1 MADETLRTVTRTLD
15 LLQAFGRGTPALT
28 NAEMVER
35 LAMPR
40 TVVTRML
47 ATLEKAGFVERV
59 PANRRLF
66 RVGPAAW
73 QVGAL
78 YRPDADMVRAPV
90 VYATSNSPAAP
101 MPPPTHMV
109 TTT

>member
-1 MADETLRTVTRTLD
+1 MSDETLRTVARTLD
-15 LLQAFGRGTPALT
+15 LLQAFGRGAPAQT
-28 NAEMVER
+28 IAELVER

-73 QVGAL
+73 QVGTL
-78 YRPDADMVRAPV
+78 YRPDPDDERVPV
-90 VYATSNSPAAP
+90 GYATSNSPAAP

>member
-1 MADETLRTVTRTLD
+1 MADETLRTVARTLD
-15 LLQAFGRGTPALT
+15 LLQAFGRDVPALT
-28 NAEMVER
+28 TAELVER
-35 LAMPR
+35 LGMPR

-59 PANRRLF
+59 PTNRRLF

-78 YRPDADMVRAPV
+78 YRPEPAPAP
-90 VYATSNSPAAP
+90 YAMAKAPAAS
-101 MPPPTHMV
+101 MPPATQLA

>member
-1 MADETLRTVTRTLD
+1 MSDETLRTVTRTLD
-15 LLQAFGRGTPALT
+15 LLRAFGRGTPALT
-28 NAEMVER
+28 IADLVER

-59 PANRRLF
+59 PSNRRLF
-66 RVGPAAW
+66 RIGPAAG

-78 YRPDADMVRAPV
+78 YRPEPEVNGFAPP
-90 VYATSNSPAAP
+90 ASAAP
-101 MPPPTHMV
+101 MPSAAHMAPT
-109 TTT
+109 T

>member
-1 MADETLRTVTRTLD
+1 MSDETLRTVARTLD
-15 LLQAFGRGTPALT
+15 LLQAFGRGDPELSIAAL
-28 NAEMVER
+28 VER

-47 ATLEKAGFVERV
+47 ATLEKARFVERV

-73 QVGAL
+73 RVGTL
-78 YRPDADMVRAPV
+78 YRPDEDGS
-90 VYATSNSPAAP
+90 VYATSNNPAAP

>member
-1 MADETLRTVTRTLD
+1 MSDETLRTVTRTLD
-15 LLQAFGRGTPALT
+15 LLQAFGHGAPTLT
-28 NAEMVER
+28 TADLVER
-35 LAMPR
+35 LGMPR

-47 ATLEKAGFVERV
+47 ATLERARFVERV
-59 PANRRLF
+59 PSNRRLF

-78 YRPDADMVRAPV
+78 YRPEAEA
-90 VYATSNSPAAP
+90 YATSNSPAAP

>member
-1 MADETLRTVTRTLD
+1 MADETLRTVARTLD
-15 LLQAFGRGTPALT
+15 LLQAFGPGTPAMT
-28 NAEMVER
+28 TAELVER
-35 LAMPR
+35 LGMPR

-47 ATLEKAGFVERV
+47 ATLERARFVERV
-59 PANRRLF
+59 PANRRQF

-78 YRPDADMVRAPV
+78 YRPESAA
-90 VYATSNSPAAP
+90 YATSNSPAAP
-101 MPPPTHMV
+101 MPPPTHMA

>member
-1 MADETLRTVTRTLD
+1 MGDETLRTVARTLD
-15 LLQAFGRGTPALT
+15 LLQAFGRATPALT
-28 NAEMVER
+28 IADLVER
-35 LAMPR
+35 LGMPR

-59 PANRRLF
+59 PSNRRLF

-78 YRPDADMVRAPV
+78 YRPELAAAL
-90 VYATSNSPAAP
+90 YATANAQAL
-101 MPPPTHMV
+101 PPTHMA

>member
-1 MADETLRTVTRTLD
+1 MGDETLRTVARTLD
-15 LLQAFGRGTPALT
+15 LLQAFGRGPPALT
-28 NAEMVER
+28 TAELVER
-35 LAMPR
+35 LCMPR

-59 PANRRLF
+59 PTNRRLF

-78 YRPDADMVRAPV
+78 YRLEPEPAAYAAAKSTAAPV
-90 VYATSNSPAAP
+90 KR
-101 MPPPTHMV
+101 PTPMV

>member
-1 MADETLRTVTRTLD
+1 MSDETLRTVARTLD

-28 NAEMVER
+28 IAELVER
-35 LAMPR
+35 LGMPR

-47 ATLEKAGFVERV
+47 ATLERAQFVERV
-59 PANRRLF
+59 PSNRRLF

-78 YRPDADMVRAPV
+78 YQPAPAG
-90 VYATSNSPAAP
+90 YATSNSPAP
-101 MPPPTHMV
+101 IPPPTHMV

>member
-1 MADETLRTVTRTLD
+1 MSDETLRTVTRTLD
-15 LLQAFGRGTPALT
+15 LLRAFGCGAPVLT
-28 NAEMVER
+28 IADLVER

-59 PANRRLF
+59 PSNRRLF
-66 RVGPAAW
+66 RIGPAAG

-78 YRPDADMVRAPV
+78 YRPEVEV
-90 VYATSNSPAAP
+90 NGYVTSNNPAAP
-101 MPPPTHMV
+101 IPPPTHMV